1 MTGEPT
7 GHASLRSS
15 RSRCLSVPRP
25 PGENQCGA
33 VAELGASLAAGKR
46 ASSCRRI
53 SGLLSITRGRQ
64 PDVAYGATGGSTFVY
79 KIMARGPIKRMGGR
93 PRVLGKSSM
102 LVARVPDTLLTVVD
116 EVGKEQGA
124 RGRSESLRKALE
136 LLRELKGKKR

>member
-1 MTGEPT
+1 MRRGRRA
-7 GHASLRSS
+7 GSKSCS
-15 RSRCLSVPRP
+15 RQARVIVSQNFWS
-25 PGENQCGA
+25 
-33 VAELGASLAAGKR
+33 
-46 ASSCRRI
+46 
-53 SGLLSITRGRQ
+53 LSITRGRQ

-116 EVGKEQGA
+116 EVGKEHGA